1 MYGNGAN
8 QSIERIR
15 CCPGF
20 ACDVLCRAN
29 VTDVPKAERPRLS
42 TELTEY
48 LVSLSIALQRH
59 AMYPNGHPS
68 LAPAVDAVLRRVH
81 RLLEERPSLAFGVAR
96 RQLIVEGITTDP
108 EHPVLRRLAEELH
121 RHHLGAV
128 SVNRGVQAEELSEAL
143 RALASEPDRAGR
155 PLPEW
160 PHVRL
165 HPLTFDGLALVGDA
179 PLAQGEGTTGKGR
192 LSAEL
197 WIGLARAAI
206 SADAA
211 TASEEVPLDPSD
223 VAQSIDERHG
233 AEAYDQVIV
242 GYMTQ
247 IARELRNS
255 TGAETEALRRR
266 ASRLVKDLRP
276 DTLRRI
282 LNMGGDVGQRAA
294 FVLDSA
300 RGMTAEAALDV
311 VKAAAA
317 AGGQTISHSLLR
329 MLSKLA
335 AHTDDDSATTAAQP
349 MAGEGLRDQVG
360 RLLSDWTLEDPNP
373 ERHRQLLQQF
383 AVAARTVQ
391 RPAGDRS
398 FEGHDSMRVIQMSLE
413 SGVGGP
419 LLDRALDEA
428 VALGQT
434 AMIAALVES
443 PPAGAEAVTHAVY
456 SRLVLPSNLV
466 VLLNSEPLDIE
477 SLDALLPHMTLE
489 GYEVLLDALASA
501 ETRPTRRKLLDRLA
515 KAPCDLSA
523 AVVTRLR
530 DDRWY
535 VRRNMLVLLER
546 FGRVP
551 EGISLAEWTAHPDAR
566 LRAEAIRVQL
576 TIPGERDAAIR
587 TALWD
592 TDPRAVRVGLGAV
605 SRDSPPELVNR
616 VVEIAVSR
624 AFDEEIRLTAVA
636 VLGRLRHAGGL
647 DALLHLADGGRTL
660 FGRQRLAAKTPLLL
674 GVIKS
679 LAGGWPTEKRAAAI
693 LAAAAASSDTELVEA
708 TRAGRR

>member
-1 MYGNGAN
+1 
-8 QSIERIR
+8 
-15 CCPGF
+15 
-20 ACDVLCRAN
+20 
-29 VTDVPKAERPRLS
+29 VTDPSKVERPKLS

-48 LVSLSIALQRH
+48 LVSLSVALQRH

-68 LAPAVDAVLRRVH
+68 LAPAVDAVLRRAN
-81 RLLEERPSLAFGVAR
+81 RLLEDRPSLAFGVAR
-96 RQLIVEGITTDP
+96 RQLIVEGVTTDP

-128 SVNRGVQAEELSEAL
+128 SLNRNVQANELSEAL
-143 RALASEPDRAGR
+143 RALASEPERTGR
-155 PLPEW
+155 LLPDW

-179 PLAQGEGTTGKGR
+179 PLAQGSGPGKGT

-197 WIGLARAAI
+197 WVGLARAAI

-211 TASEEVPLDPSD
+211 TASDDVPLDPSE
-223 VAQSIDERHG
+223 VAQSIDAHHG

-247 IARELRNS
+247 IARELRTS
-255 TGAETEALRRR
+255 SGAETEALRRR

-276 DTLRRI
+276 DTLKRI
-282 LNMGGDVGQRAA
+282 LDMGGDIGQRAA

-335 AHTDDDSATTAAQP
+335 AHTDDVSATAAGQP

-360 RLLSDWTLEDPNP
+360 RLLSDWTLDDPNP
-373 ERHRQLLQQF
+373 EGHRQLLQQF
-383 AVAARTVQ
+383 AIAARNIQ
-391 RPAGDRS
+391 RPAGERS
-398 FEGHDSMRVIQMSLE
+398 FEGHDSVRVIQISLE
-413 SGVGGP
+413 SGVSGP
-419 LLDRALDEA
+419 LLDRAVDEA

-434 AMIAALVES
+434 AMVAALVQS
-443 PPAGAEAVTHAVY
+443 PPAGSEAVTQAVL

-466 VLLNSEPLDIE
+466 VLLTSEPLDIE
-477 SLDALLPHMTLE
+477 SLDALLPHMTPQ
-489 GYEVLLDALASA
+489 GYEVVLDALASA
-501 ETRPTRRKLLDRLA
+501 ETRTTRRKLLDRLA

-523 AVVTRLR
+523 AVVTRLH
-530 DDRWY
+530 DGRWY
-535 VRRNMLVLLER
+535 VQRNMLVLLER
-546 FGRVP
+546 NGRIP
-551 EGISLAEWTAHPDAR
+551 ENMSLAEWTSHPDPR
-566 LRAEAIRVQL
+566 LRSEAIRLQL
-576 TIPGERDAAIR
+576 AIPGERDTAIR

-592 TDPRAVRVGLGAV
+592 TDPRAVRVGLGALGQGCA
-605 SRDSPPELVNR
+605 PELVTR
-616 VVEIAVSR
+616 VVEIAISR
-624 AFDEEIRLTAVA
+624 VFDEEIRMTAVA
-636 VLGRLRHAGGL
+636 VLGRLRNSAGL

-660 FGRQRLAAKTPLLL
+660 FGRQRLASKTPLLV

-693 LAAAAASSDTELVEA
+693 LAAAAASSDTELIEA
-708 TRAGRR
+708 ARPGRR

>member
-1 MYGNGAN
+1 M
-8 QSIERIR
+8 
-15 CCPGF
+15 
-20 ACDVLCRAN
+20 
-29 VTDVPKAERPRLS
+29 TDAPKGERPKLS

-48 LVSLSIALQRH
+48 LVSLSVALQRH

-68 LAPAVDAVLRRVH
+68 LAPAVDAVLRRAN
-81 RLLEERPSLAFGVAR
+81 RLLEDRPSLAFGVAR
-96 RQLIVEGITTDP
+96 RQLIVEGVTTDP

-128 SVNRGVQAEELSEAL
+128 SVNRNVQPEELSEAL
-143 RALASEPDRAGR
+143 RALASEPDRTGGL
-155 PLPEW
+155 LPEW

-179 PLAQGEGTTGKGR
+179 PLATGTGSGSSNGT

-197 WIGLARAAI
+197 WVGLARAAI

-211 TASEEVPLDPSD
+211 TASEDVPLDPSD
-223 VAQSIDERHG
+223 VAQSIDDHHG
-233 AEAYDQVIV
+233 PEAYDQVIV

-247 IARELRNS
+247 IARELRTS

-276 DTLRRI
+276 DTLKRI
-282 LNMGGDVGQRAA
+282 LDMGGDIGQRAA

-335 AHTDDDSATTAAQP
+335 AHTDDVSAVATGQP

-373 ERHRQLLQQF
+373 EGHRQLLQQF
-383 AVAARTVQ
+383 AIAARNAQ
-391 RPAGDRS
+391 RPAGERS
-398 FEGHDSMRVIQMSLE
+398 FDGHDSVRVIQMSLE
-413 SGVGGP
+413 SGVSGP
-419 LLDRALDEA
+419 LLNRAVDEA

-434 AMIAALVES
+434 AMVAALVQS
-443 PPAGAEAVTHAVY
+443 PPAGSEAVTQAVF
-456 SRLVLPSNLV
+456 SRLVLPANLV
-466 VLLNSEPLDIE
+466 VLLTSEPLDIE
-477 SLDALLPHMTLE
+477 SLDALLPHMTPE
-489 GYEVLLDALASA
+489 GYETVLDALTSA
-501 ETRPTRRKLLDRLA
+501 ETRTTRRKLLDRLA
-515 KAPCDLSA
+515 KAPYDLSA
-523 AVVTRLR
+523 AVVTRLH
-530 DDRWY
+530 DERWY
-535 VRRNMLVLLER
+535 VQRNMLVLLER
-546 FGRVP
+546 YGRVP
-551 EGISLAEWTAHPDAR
+551 ENVSLAEWTSHPDPR
-566 LRAEAIRVQL
+566 LRSEAIRVQL
-576 TIPGERDAAIR
+576 AIPAERDTAIR

-592 TDPRAVRVGLGAV
+592 TDPRAVRVGLGAL
-605 SRDSPPELVNR
+605 RQGAAPELVSR

-624 AFDEEIRLTAVA
+624 AFDEEIRTTAVA
-636 VLGRLRHAGGL
+636 VLGRLRDPGGL

-660 FGRQRLAAKTPLLL
+660 FGRQRLATKTPLLV
-674 GVIKS
+674 GVLRS
-679 LAGGWPTEKRAAAI
+679 LAGAWPDEKRAAAI

-708 TRAGRR
+708 VRPGRR